1 MVKGE
6 TKNKPSKVPNR
17 TVPSDGFVLTL
28 DGIDYR
34 PHQGETVTFR
44 GRQSIGDA
52 LLAFKLQDIAGESD
66 TAKIAETLES
76 FIDALSQR
84 VVAWTW
90 TNDEGEA
97 YPSPP
102 SKEDLRSLSFE
113 ELGWLASG
121 GTSVAPEDDLK
132 NE

>member
-17 TVPSDGFVLTL
+17 TVPSDGLVITV
-28 DGIDYR
+28 DGAEYR

-44 GRQSIGDA
+44 GRQSVGDA
-52 LLAFKLQDIAGESD
+52 LLAFRLQSIGEESD
-66 TAKIAETLES
+66 LSKIAEMMES
-76 FIDALSQR
+76 IIDALFHR
-84 VVAWTW
+84 IAGWTW
-90 TNDEGEA
+90 TNDDGEP

-102 SKEDLRSLSFE
+102 AKEDLRSLSFE
-113 ELGWLASG
+113 ELGWLSSG
-121 GTSVAPEDDLK
+121 GPAAPEEDLK